1 MIIPIANPIYDSVLK
16 YLMDDERI
24 ARTILS
30 ALLKKE
36 VVEVTMRPHEYPN
49 VTKDQLTMFRIDFA
63 AKVREENG
71 EEKTILIELQ
81 KTWLNTETL
90 RFRQYLGAQYA
101 SKINIRRESPQGF
114 AYPMVAIYLLGHRVG
129 DVEAP
134 VVYVRR
140 DVTDYDGRKLTQGLP
155 DPFIDSLTHE
165 SIIVQIPLIKSKPG
179 SRLDSVLSLFD
190 QTKRSATDNQVL
202 DIDGESYAADS
213 DMMRIVL
220 RLTAAAAS
228 AEMRQDMNVEEE
240 FFSTIDDCETRL
252 LEKDRQL
259 EQKDLQLEEKDLQ
272 IAAQSAQLEAL
283 KRSLSTKGFSDDEIA
298 AMLSAAK

>member
-1 MIIPIANPIYDSVLK
+1 MIIPIANPIYDSVFK

-190 QTKRSATDNQVL
+190 QTKRSATDNLVL

>member
-1 MIIPIANPIYDSVLK
+1 MIIPIANPIYDSVFK

>member
-1 MIIPIANPIYDSVLK
+1 MIIPIANPIYDSVFK

-71 EEKTILIELQ
+71 EVKTILIELQ